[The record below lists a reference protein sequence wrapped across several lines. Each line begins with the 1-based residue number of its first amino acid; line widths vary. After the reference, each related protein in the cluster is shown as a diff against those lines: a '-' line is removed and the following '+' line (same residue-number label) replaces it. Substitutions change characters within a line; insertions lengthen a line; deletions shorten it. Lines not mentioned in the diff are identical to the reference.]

1 VSAPADATRRRL
13 LGVLGLLAVCAALG
27 CASPANRAAG
37 DPLEPINRPIFWFNE
52 QFDRWLLE
60 PVATGYDFLAP
71 DRVQKCV
78 SNFFRNLRFPILFAN
93 NLLQGDVDQAY
104 MEIGRFGVNSTV
116 GLAGLFDP
124 ATELGL
130 RARSEDFGQTLGV
143 WGFGPGPYLVIPL
156 LGPSNARD
164 ASGMAVDSFG
174 APGRYF
180 LDAPI
185 VLGARA
191 LQLVNLRARY
201 LELIEENRVKAFDY
215 YTFVRDAFL
224 DLRAAQVRNG
234 ELKDTSEQEEDLYFL
249 EEP

>member
-1 VSAPADATRRRL
+1 M
-13 LGVLGLLAVCAALG
+13 
-27 CASPANRAAG
+27 
-37 DPLEPINRPIFWFNE
+37 
-52 QFDRWLLE
+52 E
-60 PVATGYDFLAP
+60 PVATGYDFVTP

-78 SNFFRNLRFPILFAN
+78 SNFFRNLRFPIVFAN

-104 MEIGRFGVNSTV
+104 MEVGRFGLNSTV

-124 ATELGL
+124 ATGLGL
-130 RARSEDFGQTLGV
+130 EARSEDFGQTLAV
-143 WGFGPGPYLVIPL
+143 WGFGTGPYLVIPL
-156 LGPSNARD
+156 LGPSNVRD
-164 ASGMAVDSFG
+164 ATGMAVDSFG

-201 LELIEENRVKAFDY
+201 LELIEENRERAFDY
-215 YTFVRDAFL
+215 YTFSRDAYL

-234 ELKDTSEQEEDLYFL
+234 DLEDDSERDEDLYFL

>member
-1 VSAPADATRRRL
+1 VSDASGANRGRL
-13 LGVLGLLAVCAALG
+13 LGALILLAFCGALG
-27 CASPANRAAG
+27 CATPANRAAG
-37 DPLEPINRPIFWFNE
+37 DPLEPVNRPIFWFNE

-60 PVATGYDFLAP
+60 PVATGYDFVTP

-93 NLLQGDVDQAY
+93 NLLQGKVDQAY

-124 ATELGL
+124 ATDWGL
-130 RARSEDFGQTLGV
+130 KTRSEDFGQTLAV
-143 WGFGPGPYLVIPL
+143 WGFPPGPYLVLPL
-156 LGPSNARD
+156 LGPSDVRD
-164 ASGMAVDSFG
+164 AAGMAVDSFG

-180 LDAPI
+180 LEAPI

-191 LQLVNLRARY
+191 LEVVNLRSRY
-201 LELIEENRVKAFDY
+201 LELIKENRAKAFDY
-215 YTFVRDAFL
+215 YTFMRDAFL
-224 DLRAAQVRNG
+224 DLRANQIRDG
-234 ELKDTSEQEEDLYFL
+234 ELEETSEEGEDLYFL